1 MGSNEVLLGLIE
13 HLRDAMESEP
23 ATKKVEPDK
32 PKYKLENDTKWLLDD
47 DGNYTGLGVEPNG
60 QLVDDLV
67 YRAPK
72 DNLYEQI

>member
-1 MGSNEVLLGLIE
+1 MGSNEALLGLID
-13 HLRDAMESEP
+13 HLRDAIES
-23 ATKKVEPDK
+23 EPDK

-72 DNLYEQI
+72 DNLYQQL